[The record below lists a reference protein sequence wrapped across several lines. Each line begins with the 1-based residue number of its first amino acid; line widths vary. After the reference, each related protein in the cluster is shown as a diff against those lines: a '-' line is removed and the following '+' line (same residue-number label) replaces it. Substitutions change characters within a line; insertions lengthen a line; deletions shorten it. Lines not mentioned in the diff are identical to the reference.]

1 MKKNFYSI
9 DFMLDSEDVAA
20 IALLGSKLIIFA
32 VETRE
37 S

>member
-1 MKKNFYSI
+1 MKENFYSI

-20 IALLGSKLIIFA
+20 IALLGSELINFA
-32 VETRE
+32 AEIRQ